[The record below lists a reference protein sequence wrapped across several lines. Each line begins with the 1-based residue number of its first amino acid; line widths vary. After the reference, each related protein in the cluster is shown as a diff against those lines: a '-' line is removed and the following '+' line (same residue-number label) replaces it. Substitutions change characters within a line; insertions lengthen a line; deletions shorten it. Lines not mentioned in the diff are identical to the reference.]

1 MRLLKVTQIYGRPF
15 RIVKKPTQSSAAQ
28 NSLFCLKVKIFLFL
42 AYISALLSVTSSR
55 PAAAR
60 NVFEYQYI
68 CPRVTDHLIKEY
80 RHIADGDMPILCCH
94 IDNSIVAHT
103 GWLDFTFIV
112 AESDILD
119 RISHNVF

>member
-28 NSLFCLKVKIFLFL
+28 NSLFCLKVKIFFFL
-42 AYISALLSVTSSR
+42 AYMNHISALLSVARSR
-55 PAAAR
+55 PAAR

-80 RHIADGDMPILCCH
+80 RHLADGDMPILCCH
-94 IDNSIVAHT
+94 IDNNIVAHI
-103 GWLDFTFIV
+103 D
-112 AESDILD
+112 D
-119 RISHNVF
+119 